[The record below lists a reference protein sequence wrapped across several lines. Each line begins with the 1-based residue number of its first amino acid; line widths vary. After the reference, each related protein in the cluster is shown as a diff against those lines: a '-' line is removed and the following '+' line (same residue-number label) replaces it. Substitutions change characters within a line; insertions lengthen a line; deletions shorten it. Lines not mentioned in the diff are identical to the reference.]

1 MFGTDAF
8 EARALE
14 ALGFAG
20 RLGDPGFGFAV
31 GGAFGIALVRAQLR
45 GLDPSGDAD
54 RPDVEAFEPYGLDD
68 QRGAQQDDDQ
78 TGQPDTRGEGGD
90 ALLQGLHA

>member
-1 MFGTDAF
+1 MFDTYAF

-14 ALGFAG
+14 ALGFAC
-20 RLGDPGFGFAV
+20 RLGDPYLGLSV
-31 GGAFGIALVRAQLR
+31 GGAFGIALVCAQLR

-54 RPDVEAFEPYGLDD
+54 RPDVEAFKPYGLED

-78 TGQPDTRGEGGD
+78 AGQPDTRGESGET
-90 ALLQGLHA
+90 LLQGLHA

>member
-20 RLGDPGFGFAV
+20 RLGDPYLGLSV
-31 GGAFGIALVRAQLR
+31 GGAFGIALVCAQLR
-45 GLDPSGDAD
+45 GLDPTGDAD
-54 RPDVEAFEPYGLDD
+54 RPDMEAFQAHGLDD

-78 TGQPDTRGEGGD
+78 AGQPDTRGEGGE